1 MWHDFFLF
9 FRTSK
14 RPFYSNRLLYYEKK
28 HFARICDCKQTEKW
42 QSGKKH
48 IQRAMRRHSCDWAE
62 EKSGT
67 HTQNRKEESR
77 SDVKINDG
85 QFCNLCYPHESFMRG
100 FRTVCKFSYLRFT
113 ILFLFH
119 FPYVLV
125 CILLLPSK
133 FVVSIWLGFCLS
145 LSVAL
150 LTTPAS
156 IHRLNTMTQM
166 LFQWYSEP
174 WAWTTLRWLAANR

>member
-100 FRTVCKFSYLRFT
+100 FRAVCKFSYLRFT

-125 CILLLPSK
+125 CIFLSSIEVRCVYLTWFL
-133 FVVSIWLGFCLS
+133 FVS
-145 LSVAL
+145 LRGIVD
-150 LTTPAS
+150 
-156 IHRLNTMTQM
+156 NTSQHSPFEHNDTNAVPMV
-166 LFQWYSEP
+166 
-174 WAWTTLRWLAANR
+174 